1 MMSSK
6 RKAEENATKSLE
18 KARSELHSPRM
29 IATDLNSARAAVL
42 KTKTVFQTTAHV
54 LKVANEVLEQH
65 QAVCQEKCCKLLL
78 LLLAAHDPRDFELM
92 EATLYQSELAV
103 ALSMLDNR
111 IDEVSKL
118 ISQATELSEKN
129 EYYAGPLPQVPE
141 EVKPSSSSGPP
152 SARPWEPADGM

>member
-18 KARSELHSPRM
+18 KARSELHARRR
-29 IATDLNSARAAVL
+29 IATDLARAAVQ

-65 QAVCQEKCCKLLL
+65 QAVCQEKCCKLL

>member
-18 KARSELHSPRM
+18 KARSELHARRR
-29 IATDLNSARAAVL
+29 IATHLNSARAAVH

-54 LKVANEVLEQH
+54 LKLANQVLEQH
-65 QAVCQEKCCKLLL
+65 KEVCQEKCCN

-103 ALSMLDNR
+103 ELIMLVNR